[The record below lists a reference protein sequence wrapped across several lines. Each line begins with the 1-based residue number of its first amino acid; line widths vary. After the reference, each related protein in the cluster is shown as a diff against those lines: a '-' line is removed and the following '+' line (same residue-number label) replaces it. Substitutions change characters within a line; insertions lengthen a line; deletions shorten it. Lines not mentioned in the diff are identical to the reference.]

1 MRPRD
6 RRAVV
11 LAAIG
16 AVGLLLTS
24 LPVALG
30 SPSDIEVD
38 VFRAINR
45 LPDGLHLFLGSVGQ
59 LGNLLVVPA
68 AVLVAIG
75 FGRWRLA
82 LGLAVAGMAAYLLS
96 DAIKQVFGQERPE
109 EFLANVVVRGPSQE
123 GLGYVSG
130 HAAVATALA
139 TVLAP
144 RLHRARW
151 VLAIAV
157 TLVCISRVYVGA
169 HLPLDVIGAVFLG
182 LTIGAGVRFALHHL
196 DPYPPRQPGRVRP
209 APRGRREPAAADTG
223 E

>member
-1 MRPRD
+1 
-6 RRAVV
+6 V
-11 LAAIG
+11 AIG
-16 AVGLLLTS
+16 AVGFLLTS

-30 SPSDIEVD
+30 PPSDLEVE

-45 LPDGLHLFLGSVGQ
+45 LPDGLNLFLGSVGQ

-68 AVLVAIG
+68 AALVAIA

-82 LGLAVAGMAAYLLS
+82 LGLAVAGMTAYLLA

-109 EFLANVVVRGPSQE
+109 DILANVVVRGPSQE

-196 DPYPPRQPGRVRP
+196 DPHPPRQPGRVRP